1 MIWNILL
8 IVVLLA
14 CVGVVVWL
22 GVKKL
27 PELRVVDPSTSKE
40 AKAKATKHA
49 MLRKRLER
57 IGGER
62 AAALQRNVLAPLGAG
77 LQRVVR
83 RAAGKL
89 KSIEKTYADR
99 QKGGGEKLHNPE
111 VLRALTR
118 EAEELFDEGRYDAAE
133 KKLIEVVSHD
143 PKNVAA
149 YERLGRVYLATKE
162 YTSAAETFRFLARL
176 SPRDASVLASL
187 GEVAEAEGDVEG
199 AQSFYKQALDISPNN
214 PKYIDFYIHAV
225 LNVGDVHEATSALEH
240 LREVNPENQKIAE
253 FEEAIAELRKQKRG
267 GE

>member
-1 MIWNILL
+1 MIRNILL
-8 IVVLLA
+8 IVLLLA
-14 CVGVVVWL
+14 CVSVVAWL
-22 GVKKL
+22 GMKKL
-27 PELRVVDPSTSKE
+27 PELRVVDPASSKE
-40 AKAKATKHA
+40 AKAKEIKHE

-62 AAALQRNVLAPLGAG
+62 AAAFQRNFLGPIGEG

-89 KSIEKTYADR
+89 KSIEKTYAER

-118 EAEELFDEGRYDAAE
+118 EAEELFDAGRYDAAE

-143 PKNVAA
+143 PKNVTA
-149 YERLGRVYLATKE
+149 YEHLGRVYLATKE
-162 YTSAAETFRFLARL
+162 YASARETFQFLARL

-187 GEVAEAEGDVEG
+187 GEVAEAEENTVD
-199 AQSFYKQALDISPNN
+199 AQKFYKAALDISPNN
-214 PKYIDFYIHAV
+214 PKYIDFYICAV
-225 LNVGDVHEATSALEH
+225 LNAGDVHEATSALEH

-253 FEEAIAELRKQKRG
+253 FEEAITELRKQKLG
-267 GE
+267 Q